1 MEMLYRA
8 DNGDGTFRNPIIY
21 ADFSDPDVI
30 RDGDVFYL
38 TASSFN
44 FTPGLPI
51 LRSYDLVNWELKN
64 YALKNVPGD
73 RFRIP
78 RHSEGVWAPS
88 IRKHGGIFYIYFGM
102 PDEGIFMLSA
112 GDPLGEWSEPV
123 CLLPGKGYIDPCPLW
138 DEDGRAYIVHAYA
151 KSRIGFKSILGL
163 FEMSPDGKRAVSRD
177 RFIFDGNR
185 PEHPAVTIEGPKIYK
200 RDGYYY
206 ILAPAGGVPEGYQLA
221 LRSRNIEGPYEM
233 KKILDTGDT
242 DVNGPHQGGMVDAPD
257 GSEWFLHFNDAGVYG
272 RITYLEPVTRKAGW
286 PVAGIDRKGDGCGE
300 PVSVY
305 RKPVDNKKAA
315 PVYLQSSDD
324 FEGEK
329 PGDVCGKG
337 ASPKTPE
344 RACGAPYGL
353 QWQWLGNHDE
363 SFAGKGK
370 EGLRL
375 YAVNPSGDSRPV
387 ISRSANVLT
396 QKILCP
402 AFVSETEADITG
414 LETGSRA
421 GVAVVGG
428 SFIGLFAEKTCK
440 GVDIC
445 LERDGEELMRLEKS
459 DCRVV
464 SFRIV
469 FDGKV
474 RLFYRTGSAGTGG
487 PQRGTVPAGDPDASG
502 SDGLFIEA
510 GDGFTLSQHHWTGV
524 KTGIFALSPDD
535 NGGYAD
541 FRYFRTSEL
550 T

>member
-8 DNGDGTFRNPIIY
+8 DNCDGTYRNPIIY

-30 RDGDVFYL
+30 RDEDIFYL

-44 FTPGLPI
+44 YTPGLPI
-51 LRSYDLVNWELKN
+51 LRSYDLVNWELVN

-88 IRKHGGIFYIYFGM
+88 IRKHNGMYYIYFGM
-102 PDEGIFMLSA
+102 PDEGIFMVQA
-112 GDPLGEWSEPV
+112 PDPLGEWSEPV

-163 FEMSPDGKRAVSRD
+163 FEMSGDGRHAVSRD
-177 RFIFDGNR
+177 RFIFDGND
-185 PEHPAVTIEGPKIYK
+185 PKHPAVTIEGPKIYK

-233 KKILDTGDT
+233 RKILDTGDT
-242 DVNGPHQGGMVDAPD
+242 DVNGPHQGGLVDAPD

-272 RITYLEPVTRKAGW
+272 RITYLEPVNWKEGW
-286 PVAGIDRKGDGCGE
+286 PVAGIDRNGEGCGE
-300 PVSVY
+300 PVSVF
-305 RKPVDNKKAA
+305 RKPVVNKRAVPA
-315 PVYLQSSDD
+315 YLQSSDD
-324 FEGEK
+324 FKGNACGEA
-329 PGDVCGKG
+329 GF
-337 ASPKTPE
+337 PKSPE
-344 RACGAPYGL
+344 RDEEAPYGL
-353 QWQWLGNHDE
+353 QWQWLGNHDK
-363 SFAGKGK
+363 SFASQGP

-375 YAVNPSGDSRPV
+375 YALNPSGDSRPV
-387 ISRSANVLT
+387 ISGSANVLT
-396 QKILCP
+396 QKIICP
-402 AFVSETEADITG
+402 EFSSETEADITG
-414 LETGSRA
+414 LKIGSRA

-428 SFIGLFAEKTCK
+428 AFIGLFAEKTAK

-445 LERDGEELMRLEKS
+445 LERDGEEMMRLEQPR
-459 DCRVV
+459 CRKV
-464 SFRIV
+464 SFRIE
-469 FDGKV
+469 FTGKV
-474 RLFYRTGSAGTGG
+474 RLFYRLCCEGTEESS
-487 PQRGTVPAGDPDASG
+487 RESSSTEDRDG
-502 SDGLFIEA
+502 SDSGLAFIEA
-510 GDGFTLSQHHWTGV
+510 GNGFSLSQHHWTGV